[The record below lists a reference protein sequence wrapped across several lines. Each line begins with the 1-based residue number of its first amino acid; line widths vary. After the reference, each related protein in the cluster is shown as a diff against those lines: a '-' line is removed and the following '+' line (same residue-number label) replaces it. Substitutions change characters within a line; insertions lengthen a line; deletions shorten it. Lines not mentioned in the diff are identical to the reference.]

1 MDSSVTKQGSVVD
14 TLHVA
19 EDQVDHLLGDEYEH
33 EPVPMNAR
41 RSAFSVT
48 MVWIGF
54 PMIITGA
61 MTGSI
66 LVLGM
71 GFSKAL
77 VAMVLGNL
85 IMFAYVGLLGLIGT
99 KRGMNFALIAS
110 IVFGKKGYVFASGLL
125 STLLLGWYAVQ
136 TGITGALVSSTYGL
150 NYVAMTVVA
159 GLLYICITF
168 VGVKGLHYIGLV
180 SVPLFFILGLY
191 VAFDAAST
199 STATAIFNYAGNNG
213 VATMSMGVGLTVVLA
228 LFIDAGTV
236 TADFNRWAK
245 TPTAS
250 LVSTFSAFPF
260 ANLIAMLVGGVMTA
274 ALAVPNANPFGA
286 DNMFGYLNGKQ
297 MVWLS
302 GLAFLFLY
310 VNLGSVCSH
319 CLYNAATG
327 WSRILGNRM
336 RLMAVI
342 LGAAGIVVAAGN
354 VWAFFIQWLSLLGI
368 LVPPIGA
375 VILVD
380 QYLIRPNAKIDADW
394 RPEAFIA
401 WAVGSVCAFVVEER
415 MAFLSTA
422 ISAAVVAS
430 IVYYAI
436 AKSRSAS
443 VAVVKPL

>member
-1 MDSSVTKQGSVVD
+1 MNSSVTKQGSVVD
-14 TLHVA
+14 NLHVA

-33 EPVPMNAR
+33 ESVPMSAR

-48 MVWIGF
+48 LVWLGF

-71 GFSKAL
+71 GFSRAL
-77 VAMVLGNL
+77 TAMIIGNL
-85 IMFAYVGLLGLIGT
+85 IMFAYVGALGLIGT

-136 TGITGALVSSTYGL
+136 TGITGALVSSTYDL
-150 NYVAMTVVA
+150 NYVAMTVIA
-159 GLLYICITF
+159 GLLYISITF

-180 SVPLFFILGLY
+180 SVPLFVVLGLW

-199 STATAIFNYAGNNG
+199 TTASAIFSYAGNNG

-236 TADFNRWAK
+236 TADFNRWAR

-286 DNMFGYLNGKQ
+286 DNMFGYMNGKQ
-297 MVWLS
+297 MAWLS
-302 GLAFLFLY
+302 ALAFVFLY
-310 VNLGSVCSH
+310 INLGSVCSH

-327 WSRILGNRM
+327 WSRILGNHM
-336 RLMAVI
+336 RLMAII
-342 LGAAGIVVAAGN
+342 LGAIGIVVAAGN
-354 VWAFFIQWLSLLGI
+354 VWAYFIQWLSLLGI

-380 QYLIRPNAKIDADW
+380 QYLMRPNAQIEADW
-394 RPEAFIA
+394 RPDAFMA
-401 WAVGSVCAFVVEER
+401 WAVGSACAFVVEGW
-415 MAFLSTA
+415 MPYLSTA
-422 ISAAVVAS
+422 ISAALVAS
-430 IVYYAI
+430 IAYYAI
-436 AKSRSAS
+436 AKSRSAR
-443 VAVVKPL
+443 VAVVKPS